1 VRWVRRKRAAVEAW
15 LGPLWS
21 GALSGATAFVVVALG
36 FFWAAIL
43 AGIPSPSAD
52 LLRDL
57 ADFGGAL
64 FIAYS
69 VAFSAAAISD
79 HWDRAERQSWIGFGV
94 GIGTG
99 GLVAIGS
106 AIATAAHV
114 EAGHS
119 SALDL
124 AGLAAAIAGT
134 LMLAL
139 VVLTFAVR
147 TLDGKGRS
155 GRREAQQLPEA
166 ADRSPGRDR
175 GRRGARVLR
184 GDSDL

>member
-1 VRWVRRKRAAVEAW
+1 MRWIRRKWTEVEAW
-15 LGPLWS
+15 LGPLRS
-21 GALSGATAFVVVALG
+21 GALAGATALVLMAFGLFG
-36 FFWAAIL
+36 AAIF

-57 ADFGGAL
+57 ASFGGAL

-79 HWDRAERQSWIGFGV
+79 RWDRGERQSWIGFGV
-94 GIGTG
+94 GIGAG
-99 GLVAIGS
+99 GLVAVGS

-119 SALDL
+119 DALDL

-147 TLDGKGRS
+147 TLDGKGR
-155 GRREAQQLPEA
+155 
-166 ADRSPGRDR
+166 
-175 GRRGARVLR
+175 
-184 GDSDL
+184 